1 MAAARFGGAQAALV
15 LAALL
20 ISSPAL
26 GQQTLVIFAPTDLP
40 LGNEA
45 RTGFLDVLATEALRR
60 IGVGLELIELPA
72 ERALINA
79 NAGIDDGNIT
89 RIAGLEKFYPNLV
102 RVPEKMIDMD
112 FVAFTRHVEIQT
124 DGWQAL
130 KPFSIGII
138 KGWKILENNI
148 PGEAK
153 VTLAD
158 DVEQL
163 FRLLEKDRVDL
174 VIYTRWRGLARIK
187 RHKLSGVRVLTP
199 PLVTKEM
206 FMYLHKKHK
215 HLVPKIAAALRA
227 IKAEGTYQRLFQEKV
242 APLATED

>member
-1 MAAARFGGAQAALV
+1 MVAARFGGAQAALV

-20 ISSPAL
+20 ISGPAL
-26 GQQTLVIFAPTDLP
+26 AQQTLVIFGPTDPP

-45 RTGFLDVLATEALRR
+45 RTGFLDVIATEALRR

-89 RIAGLEKFYPNLV
+89 RIAGLDKFYPNLV
-102 RVPEKMIDMD
+102 PVPEKMMDME
-112 FVAFTRHVEIQT
+112 FVVFTKRVEVQT

-130 KPFSIGII
+130 KPYSIGIV
-138 KGWKILENNI
+138 KGWKILERNI
-148 PGEAK
+148 PGEATL
-153 VTLAD
+153 TLAED
-158 DVEQL
+158 AEQL
-163 FRLLEKDRVDL
+163 FRMLEKDRVDL
-174 VIYTRWRGLARIK
+174 VLYSRWRGLARIK
-187 RHKLSGVRVLTP
+187 NRKLSGVRVLTP

-242 APLATED
+242 APLATQD

>member
-1 MAAARFGGAQAALV
+1 MVAARFGGAQVALV
-15 LAALL
+15 LTAILY
-20 ISSPAL
+20 SGPAL
-26 GQQTLVIFAPTDLP
+26 GQQTLAIYAPTDPP
-40 LGNEA
+40 LSNEA
-45 RTGFLDVLATEALRR
+45 RTGFLDVIAKEAFRR
-60 IGVGLELIELPA
+60 IGVGLELIEIPA

-102 RVPEKMIDMD
+102 RVPEKMMDMI
-112 FVAFTRHVEIQT
+112 FVAFTKHVDIQT

-130 KPFSIGII
+130 KPYSIGIV

-148 PGEAK
+148 PDEAT
-153 VTLAD
+153 VTLAAD
-158 DVEQL
+158 AEQL

-174 VIYTRWRGLARIK
+174 VLYSLWRGLARIK
-187 RHKLSGVRVLTP
+187 GEKLSGVRVLTP

-215 HLVPKIAAALRA
+215 PLVPKIAAALRA
-227 IKAEGTYQRLFQEKV
+227 IKAEGIYQRLFQEKL

>member
-1 MAAARFGGAQAALV
+1 MVAARFGGARAALV

-20 ISSPAL
+20 ISGPAL
-26 GQQTLVIFAPTDLP
+26 GQQTLVINAATGPP
-40 LGNEA
+40 LTNEA

-60 IGVGLELIELPA
+60 IGVGLEIIRLPA

-79 NAGIDDGNIT
+79 NAGIDDGDLI
-89 RIAGLEKFYPNLV
+89 RIAGLEKAYPNLV
-102 RVPEKMIDMD
+102 RVPEKMMDMN
-112 FVAFTRHVEIQT
+112 FVAFTKHVEIQT

-130 KPFSIGII
+130 KPYSIGII

-148 PGEAK
+148 PGAATL
-153 VTLAD
+153 TLAED
-158 DVEQL
+158 AEQL

-174 VIYTRWRGLARIK
+174 VLYSRWMGLARIT
-187 RHKLSGVRVLTP
+187 RHNLRGVRVLTP

-215 HLVPKIAAALRA
+215 PLVPKIAAALRE

-242 APLATED
+242 APLATQD

>member
-1 MAAARFGGAQAALV
+1 MVGARFGGAQAALV
-15 LAALL
+15 LVALL
-20 ISSPAL
+20 ISDPAV
-26 GQQTLVIFAPTDLP
+26 GQQTLVMNTATGPPIT
-40 LGNEA
+40 NEA
-45 RTGFLDVLATEALRR
+45 RTGFLDVLATEASRR
-60 IGVGLELIELPA
+60 IGVGLEIIKLPA
-72 ERALINA
+72 ERALINV
-79 NAGIDDGNIT
+79 NGGIDDGELI
-89 RIAGLEKFYPNLV
+89 RIAGLEKAYPNLV
-102 RVPEKMIDMD
+102 RVPEKMMDMD
-112 FVAFTRHVEIQT
+112 FVAFTKHVEIQT

-148 PGEAK
+148 PDEAAL
-153 VTLAD
+153 TLAED
-158 DVEQL
+158 AEQL

-174 VIYTRWRGLARIK
+174 VLYSRWMGLARVK
-187 RHKLSGVRVLTP
+187 RQKLGGVRVLTP

-215 HLVPKIAAALRA
+215 PVVPKIAAALRA

>member
-1 MAAARFGGAQAALV
+1 MVGARFGGAQAALV
-15 LAALL
+15 LVALL
-20 ISSPAL
+20 ISDPAV
-26 GQQTLVIFAPTDLP
+26 GQQTLVMNTATGPPIT
-40 LGNEA
+40 NEA

-60 IGVGLELIELPA
+60 IGVGLEIIKLPA
-72 ERALINA
+72 ERALINV
-79 NAGIDDGNIT
+79 NGGIDDGELI
-89 RIAGLEKFYPNLV
+89 RIAGLEKAYPNLV
-102 RVPEKMIDMD
+102 RVPEKMMDMD
-112 FVAFTRHVEIQT
+112 FVAFTKHVEIQT

-148 PGEAK
+148 PDEAAL
-153 VTLAD
+153 TLAED
-158 DVEQL
+158 AEQL

-174 VIYTRWRGLARIK
+174 VLYSCWMGLARVK
-187 RHKLSGVRVLTP
+187 RQKLGGVRVLTP

-215 HLVPKIAAALRA
+215 PLVPKIAAALRA